1 MIWHTT
7 IVATFCIIV
16 SAMIKNQSPPPWP
29 CYVDEDCVYPVFG
42 CIIGLGD
49 VPHLPPMELK
59 RDQQQGYTSFSLI
72 NDFELTFA

>member
-29 CYVDEDCVYPVFG
+29 CYVDEDCVYPMFG

-49 VPHLPPMELK
+49 VTHLPPMELK
-59 RDQQQGYTSFSLI
+59 RDQQQGYKTFSLI
-72 NDFELTFA
+72 KYLKPSFI

>member
-1 MIWHTT
+1 MIWYTT
-7 IVATFCIIV
+7 IFATFCIIV
-16 SAMIKNQSPPPWP
+16 SAMIKNQTPPPWP

-59 RDQQQGYTSFSLI
+59 RDQQQGYYVVFL
-72 NDFELTFA
+72 NDK

>member
-1 MIWHTT
+1 MIWHTA
-7 IVATFCIIV
+7 IIATFCIIV
-16 SAMIKNQSPPPWP
+16 SGMIKNQTPAPWP

-59 RDQQQGYTSFSLI
+59 RDQQQGY
-72 NDFELTFA
+72 